1 MSSLAVERSFS
12 PKEYLSLE
20 RAAETKHEY
29 FNGRIYARP
38 SASRAHSI
46 IAINILG
53 EFGSQLRGHSC
64 EAYGSDM
71 RVNVSDTG
79 LYTYPDASVACGE
92 IKFADSVTDTL
103 LTPTLLVEVLSKST
117 EAYDRGDKFAH
128 YRRIPSLK
136 EVLLV
141 SQDRPRIE
149 RFVRQDEEWILTE
162 FSGMEA
168 VMDLPSIGCK
178 LALQEVYDKVQ
189 FPPVGAETLHGN
201 GAQ

>member
-1 MSSLAVERSFS
+1 MSSLAAERLFS
-12 PKEYLSLE
+12 PEEYLSLE
-20 RAAETKHEY
+20 RAAETKSEY

-38 SASRAHSI
+38 AANRAHNI
-46 IAINILG
+46 ITINILG
-53 EFGSQLRGHSC
+53 EFGSQLRGRPC
-64 EAYGSDM
+64 EAYSSDM

-103 LTPTLLVEVLSKST
+103 LTPTLIVEVLSKTT

-141 SQDRPRIE
+141 SQDRARIE
-149 RFVRQDEEWILTE
+149 RFVRQGEEWKLTE

-168 VMDLPSIGCK
+168 VMDLPSIDCK
-178 LALQEVYDKVQ
+178 LALREVYDKVQ
-189 FPPVGAETLHGN
+189 FPPDDAETLHGN